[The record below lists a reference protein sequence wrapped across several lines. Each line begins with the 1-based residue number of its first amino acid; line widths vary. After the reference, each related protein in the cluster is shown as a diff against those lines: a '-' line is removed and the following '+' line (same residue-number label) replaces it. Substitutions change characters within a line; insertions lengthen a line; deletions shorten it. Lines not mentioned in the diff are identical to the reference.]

1 MNAIAEP
8 DPAAAVFAAPATP
21 AAAPEKVRVVI
32 ATPPRFLN
40 RKEAGAYLCASD
52 DYLRINAKRHD
63 LYKPSVAHSGQGSA
77 CRYDR
82 DHLDI
87 IALHMKN
94 PEVFDEDTALLVWK
108 RGEMNAIQDKLEKA
122 KSRKAKP

>member
-1 MNAIAEP
+1 MLVGSALLLASMTE
-8 DPAAAVFAAPATP
+8 APRLL
-21 AAAPEKVRVVI
+21 VLGSFFVVV
-32 ATPPRFLN
+32 
-40 RKEAGAYLCASD
+40 AGAYLCASD

-63 LYKPSVAHSGQGSA
+63 LYKPSVAHSGQGAA